1 MPSVNRVNYDRY
13 GANGRK
19 VQRRIKERRFK
30 LKYPGLL
37 VALMVLL
44 LVGFRMATLETDLNL
59 VTTIEI
65 PEGVS
70 LEGLGAEVSGVKWAA
85 AVDGKVV
92 RDDLRVQP
100 TASTTKMILSLAVLE
115 KKPISAGEKGPKIKI
130 TNEMYNIW
138 GWYLNNDGS
147 NTQVEINEE
156 ITEYDALVSV
166 MLASSN
172 NMADSLAIWAFGSIE
187 EYQKYATD
195 MLKRMGVTNT
205 IIGTKDA
212 SGYDPSTTSTASDL
226 ARIGYFVMNH
236 PVLSEIVAL
245 EKAEVPVAGEIR
257 NTNKLLGKS
266 SISGIKTGFIGD
278 ESGYCVVTG
287 YKKDEHIITVAV
299 LGAATRDGSFDN
311 NLIAVK
317 ELQSKLVDQ
326 EMFKRGDTVGYYES
340 WWTGKVPV
348 TANEGFSELNYKGA
362 EHKAEILVNDLKL
375 KVGGKEYEVSLTV
388 PEFSRSPSLIQRFLH
403 IFGWKK

>member
-13 GANGRK
+13 EAGTRK
-19 VQRRIKERRFK
+19 AQRRMKERRFK
-30 LKYPGLL
+30 LIHPGLILAL
-37 VALMVLL
+37 VILA
-44 LVGFRMATLETDLNL
+44 LVGFRMATLETDLDL
-59 VTTIEI
+59 VTTVEI
-65 PEGVS
+65 PEGVV
-70 LEGLGAEVSGVKWAA
+70 LDGLGAEVSGVKWAA

-92 RDDLRVQP
+92 RDDIKVQP

-115 KKPISAGEKGPKIKI
+115 KKPLSVGEKGPKIKI
-130 TNEMYNIW
+130 TNEMYEIW

-147 NTQVEINEE
+147 NTKVEINEE
-156 ITEYDALVSV
+156 ISEYDALVSV

-187 EYQKYATD
+187 EYQKYATE
-195 MLKRMGVTNT
+195 MLKRMGIANT
-205 IIGTKDA
+205 TLGIKDA
-212 SGYDPSTTSTASDL
+212 SGYDSSTTSTASDL

-236 PVLSEIVAL
+236 PVLAEIVAL

-266 SISGIKTGFIGD
+266 SIAGIKTGFIGD

-287 YKKDEHIITVAV
+287 YRKDEHIVTVAV

-311 NLIAVK
+311 NLIAIK

-326 EMFKRGDTVGYYES
+326 EIFKRGDTVGYYES

-348 TANEGFSELNYKGA
+348 MANESFSEVNYKGA

-375 KVGGKEYEVSLTV
+375 KVGEKEYEISLTV
-388 PEFSRSPSLIQRFLH
+388 PEFRRSPSLVQRFLH
-403 IFGWKK
+403 VFGWKK

>member
-13 GANGRK
+13 EAGTRK
-19 VQRRIKERRFK
+19 AQRRMKECRFK
-30 LKYPGLL
+30 LKHPGLILAL
-37 VALMVLL
+37 VILALVS
-44 LVGFRMATLETDLNL
+44 FRMATLETDLDL
-59 VTTIEI
+59 VTTVEI
-65 PEGVS
+65 PEGVVPD
-70 LEGLGAEVSGVKWAA
+70 GLGAEVTGVKWAA

-92 RDDLRVQP
+92 RDDIKVQP

-115 KKPISAGEKGPKIKI
+115 KKPLSVGEKGPKIKI
-130 TNEMYNIW
+130 TNEMYDIW

-147 NTQVEINEE
+147 NTKVEINEE
-156 ITEYDALVSV
+156 ISEYDALVSV

-187 EYQKYATD
+187 EYQKYATE
-195 MLKRMGVTNT
+195 MLKRMGVANT
-205 IIGTKDA
+205 TLGIKDA
-212 SGYDPSTTSTASDL
+212 SGYDSSTTSTASDL

-236 PVLSEIVAL
+236 PVLAEIVAL

-266 SISGIKTGFIGD
+266 SIAGIKTGFIGD

-287 YKKDEHIITVAV
+287 YRKDEHIVTVAV

-311 NLIAVK
+311 NLIAIK

-326 EMFKRGDTVGYYES
+326 EIFKRGDTVGYYES

-348 TANEGFSELNYKGA
+348 TANESFSEVNYKGA

-375 KVGGKEYEVSLTV
+375 KVGEKEYEISLTV
-388 PEFSRSPSLIQRFLH
+388 PDFRRSPSLVQRFLH
-403 IFGWKK
+403 VFGWKK